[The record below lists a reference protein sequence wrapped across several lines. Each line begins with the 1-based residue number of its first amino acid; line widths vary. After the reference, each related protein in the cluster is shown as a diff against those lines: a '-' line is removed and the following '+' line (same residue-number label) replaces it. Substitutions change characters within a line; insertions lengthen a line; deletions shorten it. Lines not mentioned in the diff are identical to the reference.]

1 MGEIITS
8 SGLPAIPQPKPL
20 SRESREEAARS
31 LGLTLHATSCPKCG
45 SEMFLKRA
53 PCFMRKK
60 GFRLAARCISCGH
73 QEGVRR

>member
-1 MGEIITS
+1 
-8 SGLPAIPQPKPL
+8 
-20 SRESREEAARS
+20 
-31 LGLTLHATSCPKCG
+31 
-45 SEMFLKRA
+45 MFLKRA